1 MEACLLK
8 MKFFLSSLLILSCS
22 IESQIFNSQAIVHPN
37 VGKDGMVVTQHYL
50 ATDVGHSILQKGGNA
65 YDASIAVA
73 FALAVVLPR
82 AGNIGG
88 GGFMLMHDGDTNKNY
103 SIDYRE
109 IAPAGATKDMYLNKD
124 GSVDKKR
131 STQGALAIGVPG
143 TVYGMWEVHKK
154 FGSLPWKELIRPA
167 VDLARNGFQI
177 SPFMADALNSR
188 YKKLGQFQN
197 FKKIFYAEYP
207 VAMHSN
213 LVQVDLA
220 NTLEIIA
227 HKGAAGFYEGEI
239 AELIAGY
246 MQSNNRLI
254 TKTDL
259 RNYRP
264 VWREPIQADYREY
277 QIVTMPPPSSGGI
290 HIIQMLNILEHYDLA
305 ALGHNSPTYTALLT
319 EVMKYAYADRSKY
332 LGDPDF
338 FDVPVNELI
347 SKTYADKIHQRIV
360 LNKISPS
367 EAILPGDALPH
378 ESLDTTHFSIADKHG
393 NVVSNTYTLNSGFGS
408 GVVIDGTGI
417 LMNNEMDDFVSS
429 PGVPNQ
435 FGLVGGEAN
444 KIEPFKRPLS
454 SMTPTL
460 VFQDNQP
467 IIATGSP
474 GGSRIIT
481 AVLQFLLNT
490 LDFKMEISDAT
501 VVPRIHHQWKP
512 DVLMLEKGFDAI
524 HVETIRSLDQKVYIS
539 GPGTSLESL
548 EIKNNLFYGFGD
560 TRRPDSKAKGL

>member
-1 MEACLLK
+1 
-8 MKFFLSSLLILSCS
+8 MKFFLSTLLILSCA
-22 IESQIFNSQAIVHPN
+22 IESKIFNSQAIVHPEIGAN
-37 VGKDGMVVTQHYL
+37 GMVVTQHYL
-50 ATDVGHSILQKGGNA
+50 ATDVGHAILQKGGNA

-88 GGFMLMHDGDTNKNY
+88 GGFMLMHDGVTNKNY

-109 IAPAGATKDMYLNKD
+109 IAPAKATKDMYLNTD
-124 GSVDKKR
+124 GSVDRKR

-143 TVYGMWEVHKK
+143 TVYGMWEVHQK
-154 FGSLPWKELIRPA
+154 FGSLPWKELIKPA
-167 VDLARNGFQI
+167 IDLASNGFKV
-177 SPFMADALNSR
+177 SPFMADALNGR
-188 YKKLGQFQN
+188 YKKLGQFKN

-207 VAMHSN
+207 VIMNSR
-213 LVQVDLA
+213 LVQPELA
-220 NTLEIIA
+220 RTLKIIA
-227 HKGAAGFYEGEI
+227 TKGVAGFYEGEI
-239 AELIAGY
+239 ATLIADY
-246 MQSNNRLI
+246 MKKNNGLI
-254 TKTDL
+254 TKSDL
-259 RNYRP
+259 ANYRP
-264 VWREPIQADYREY
+264 VWREPIQGSYRDF
-277 QIVTMPPPSSGGI
+277 QILTMPPPSSGGI
-290 HIIQMLNILEHYDLA
+290 HIIQMLNILEHYDLVSM
-305 ALGHNSPTYTALLT
+305 GHNSPRYSALLT

-338 FDVPVNELI
+338 FDVPVNQLI
-347 SKTYADKIHQRIV
+347 SKAYAKNIQQRITLDKIT
-360 LNKISPS
+360 PS
-367 EAILPGDALPH
+367 ADILPGNALPH
-378 ESLDTTHFSIADKHG
+378 ESLDTTHFSVADKNG

-408 GVVIDGTGI
+408 GVVINGTGV

-454 SMTPTL
+454 SMTPTI
-460 VFQDNQP
+460 VFHDSKP

-512 DVLMLEKGFDAI
+512 DVLMLEKGFDI
-524 HVETIRSLDQKVYIS
+524 QHIESIKGFNQKVYIS

>member
-1 MEACLLK
+1 
-8 MKFFLSSLLILSCS
+8 MKFFLSTLLILSCA
-22 IESQIFNSQAIVHPN
+22 IESKIFNSQAIVHPEIGAN
-37 VGKDGMVVTQHYL
+37 GMVVTQHYL
-50 ATDVGHSILQKGGNA
+50 ATDVGHAILQKGGNA

-88 GGFMLMHDGDTNKNY
+88 GGFMLIHDGVTNKNY

-109 IAPAGATKDMYLNKD
+109 IAPAKATKDMYLNTD
-124 GSVDKKR
+124 GSVNKKR
-131 STQGALAIGVPG
+131 STQGTLAIGVPG
-143 TVYGMWEVHKK
+143 TVYGMWEVHQK
-154 FGSLPWKELIRPA
+154 FGSLPWKELINPA
-167 VDLARNGFQI
+167 IDLASNGFKV
-177 SPFMADALNSR
+177 SPFMADALNGR
-188 YKKLGQFQN
+188 YKKLGQFKN

-207 VAMHSN
+207 VIMNSR
-213 LVQVDLA
+213 LVQPELA
-220 NTLEIIA
+220 RTLNIIA
-227 HKGAAGFYEGEI
+227 TKGVAGFYEGEI
-239 AELIAGY
+239 ATLIADY
-246 MQSNNRLI
+246 MKKNNGLI
-254 TKTDL
+254 TKADL
-259 RNYRP
+259 ANYRP
-264 VWREPIQADYREY
+264 VWREPIQGSYRDF
-277 QIVTMPPPSSGGI
+277 QILTMPPPSSGGI
-290 HIIQMLNILEHYDLA
+290 HIIQMLNILEHYDLVSM
-305 ALGHNSPTYTALLT
+305 GHNSPRYSALLT

-338 FDVPVNELI
+338 FDVPVNQLI
-347 SKTYADKIHQRIV
+347 SKAYAKNIQQRITLDKIT
-360 LNKISPS
+360 PS
-367 EAILPGDALPH
+367 ADILPGNALPH
-378 ESLDTTHFSIADKHG
+378 ESLDTTHFSVADKNG

-408 GVVIDGTGI
+408 GVVINGTGV

-454 SMTPTL
+454 SMTPTI
-460 VFQDNQP
+460 VFHDSKP

-512 DVLMLEKGFDAI
+512 DVLMLEKGFDI
-524 HVETIRSLDQKVYIS
+524 QHIESIKGFNQKVYIS

>member
-1 MEACLLK
+1 
-8 MKFFLSSLLILSCS
+8 MKFFLSTLLILSCA
-22 IESQIFNSQAIVHPN
+22 IESKIFNSQAIVHPEIGAN
-37 VGKDGMVVTQHYL
+37 GMVVTQHYL
-50 ATDVGHSILQKGGNA
+50 ATDVGHAILQKGGNA

-88 GGFMLMHDGDTNKNY
+88 GGFMLMHDGVTNKNY

-109 IAPAGATKDMYLNKD
+109 IAPAKATKDMYLNTD
-124 GSVDKKR
+124 GSVDRKR

-143 TVYGMWEVHKK
+143 TVYGMWEVHQK
-154 FGSLPWKELIRPA
+154 FGSLPWKELIKPA
-167 VDLARNGFQI
+167 IDLASNGFKV
-177 SPFMADALNSR
+177 SPFMADALNGR
-188 YKKLGQFQN
+188 YKKLGQFKN

-207 VAMHSN
+207 VIMNSR
-213 LVQVDLA
+213 LVQPELA
-220 NTLEIIA
+220 RTLKIIA
-227 HKGAAGFYEGEI
+227 TKGVAGFYEGEI
-239 AELIAGY
+239 ATLIADY
-246 MQSNNRLI
+246 MKKNNGLI
-254 TKTDL
+254 TKSDL
-259 RNYRP
+259 ANYRP
-264 VWREPIQADYREY
+264 VWREPIQGSYRDF
-277 QIVTMPPPSSGGI
+277 QILTMPPPSSGGI
-290 HIIQMLNILEHYDLA
+290 HIIQMLNILEHYDLVSM
-305 ALGHNSPTYTALLT
+305 GHNSPRYAALLT

-338 FDVPVNELI
+338 FDVPVNQLI
-347 SKTYADKIHQRIV
+347 SKAYAKNIHQLITLDKIT
-360 LNKISPS
+360 PS
-367 EAILPGDALPH
+367 ADILPGNALPH
-378 ESLDTTHFSIADKHG
+378 ESLDTTHFSVADKDG

-408 GVVIDGTGI
+408 GVVINGTGV

-454 SMTPTL
+454 SMTPTI
-460 VFQDNQP
+460 VFHDSKP

-512 DVLMLEKGFDAI
+512 DVLMLEKGFDI
-524 HVETIRSLDQKVYIS
+524 QHIESIKGFNQKVYIS

>member
-1 MEACLLK
+1 
-8 MKFFLSSLLILSCS
+8 MKFFLSTLLILSCA
-22 IESQIFNSQAIVHPN
+22 IESKIFNSQAIVHPEIGAN
-37 VGKDGMVVTQHYL
+37 GMVVTQHYL
-50 ATDVGHSILQKGGNA
+50 ATDVGHAILQKGGNA

-88 GGFMLMHDGDTNKNY
+88 GGFMLMHDGVTNKNY

-109 IAPAGATKDMYLNKD
+109 IAPAKATKDMYLNTD
-124 GSVDKKR
+124 GSVDRKR

-143 TVYGMWEVHKK
+143 TVYGMWEVHQK
-154 FGSLPWKELIRPA
+154 FGSLPWKELIKPA
-167 VDLARNGFQI
+167 IDLASNGFKV
-177 SPFMADALNSR
+177 SPFMADALNGR
-188 YKKLGQFQN
+188 YKKLGQFKN

-207 VAMHSN
+207 VIMNSR
-213 LVQVDLA
+213 LVQPELA
-220 NTLEIIA
+220 RTLKIIA
-227 HKGAAGFYEGEI
+227 TKGVAGFYEGEI
-239 AELIAGY
+239 ATLIADY
-246 MQSNNRLI
+246 MKKNNGLI
-254 TKTDL
+254 TKSDL
-259 RNYRP
+259 ANYRP
-264 VWREPIQADYREY
+264 VWREPIQGSYRDF
-277 QIVTMPPPSSGGI
+277 QILTMPPPSSGGI
-290 HIIQMLNILEHYDLA
+290 HIIQMLNILEHYDLVSM
-305 ALGHNSPTYTALLT
+305 GHNSPRYAALLT

-338 FDVPVNELI
+338 FDVPVNQLI
-347 SKTYADKIHQRIV
+347 SKAYAKNIHQLITLDKIT
-360 LNKISPS
+360 PS
-367 EAILPGDALPH
+367 ADILPGNALPH
-378 ESLDTTHFSIADKHG
+378 ESLDTTHFSVADKDG

-408 GVVIDGTGI
+408 GVVINGTGV

-454 SMTPTL
+454 SMTPTI
-460 VFQDNQP
+460 VFHDSKP

-512 DVLMLEKGFDAI
+512 DVLMLEKGFDTQHI
-524 HVETIRSLDQKVYIS
+524 ESIKGFNQKVYIS

>member
-1 MEACLLK
+1 
-8 MKFFLSSLLILSCS
+8 MKFFLSTLLILSCA
-22 IESQIFNSQAIVHPN
+22 IESKIFNSQAIVHPEIGAN
-37 VGKDGMVVTQHYL
+37 GMVVTQHYL
-50 ATDVGHSILQKGGNA
+50 ATDVGHAILQKGGNA

-88 GGFMLMHDGDTNKNY
+88 GGFMLMHDGMTNKNY

-109 IAPAGATKDMYLNKD
+109 IAPAKATKDMYLNTD
-124 GSVDKKR
+124 GSVDRKR

-143 TVYGMWEVHKK
+143 TVYGMWEVHQK
-154 FGSLPWKELIRPA
+154 FGSLPWKELIKPA
-167 VDLARNGFQI
+167 IDLASNGFKV
-177 SPFMADALNSR
+177 SPFMADALNGR
-188 YKKLGQFQN
+188 YKKLGQFKN

-207 VAMHSN
+207 VIMNSR
-213 LVQVDLA
+213 LVQPELA
-220 NTLEIIA
+220 RTLKIIA
-227 HKGAAGFYEGEI
+227 TKGVAGFYEGEI
-239 AELIAGY
+239 ATLIADY
-246 MQSNNRLI
+246 MKKNNGLI
-254 TKTDL
+254 TKSDL
-259 RNYRP
+259 ANYRP
-264 VWREPIQADYREY
+264 VWREPIQGSYRDF
-277 QIVTMPPPSSGGI
+277 QILTMPPPSSGGI
-290 HIIQMLNILEHYDLA
+290 HIIQMLNILEHYDLVSM
-305 ALGHNSPTYTALLT
+305 GHNSPRYAALLT

-338 FDVPVNELI
+338 FDVPVNQLI
-347 SKTYADKIHQRIV
+347 SKAYAKNIHQLITLDKIT
-360 LNKISPS
+360 PS
-367 EAILPGDALPH
+367 ADILPGNALPH
-378 ESLDTTHFSIADKHG
+378 ESLDTTHFSVADKDG

-408 GVVIDGTGI
+408 GVVINGTGV

-454 SMTPTL
+454 SMTPTI
-460 VFQDNQP
+460 VFHDSKP

-512 DVLMLEKGFDAI
+512 DVLMLEKGFDI
-524 HVETIRSLDQKVYIS
+524 QHIESIKGFNQKVYIS

>member
-1 MEACLLK
+1 M
-8 MKFFLSSLLILSCS
+8 
-22 IESQIFNSQAIVHPN
+22 HPEIGAN
-37 VGKDGMVVTQHYL
+37 GMVVTQHYL
-50 ATDVGHSILQKGGNA
+50 ATDVGHAILQKGGNA

-88 GGFMLMHDGDTNKNY
+88 GGFMLIHDGVTNKNY

-109 IAPAGATKDMYLNKD
+109 IAPAKATKDMYLNKD
-124 GSVDKKR
+124 GSVNKKR

-143 TVYGMWEVHKK
+143 TVYGMWEVHQK
-154 FGSLPWKELIRPA
+154 FGSLPWKELIKPA
-167 VDLARNGFQI
+167 IDLASNGFKV
-177 SPFMADALNSR
+177 SPFMADALNGR
-188 YKKLGQFQN
+188 YKKLGQFKN

-207 VAMHSN
+207 VIMNSR
-213 LVQVDLA
+213 LVQPELA
-220 NTLEIIA
+220 RTLKIIA
-227 HKGAAGFYEGEI
+227 TKGVAGFYEGEI
-239 AELIAGY
+239 ATLIADY
-246 MQSNNRLI
+246 MKKNNGLI
-254 TKTDL
+254 TKSDL
-259 RNYRP
+259 ANYRP
-264 VWREPIQADYREY
+264 VWREPIQGSYRDF
-277 QIVTMPPPSSGGI
+277 QILTMPPPSSGGI
-290 HIIQMLNILEHYDLA
+290 HIIQMLNILEHYDLVSM
-305 ALGHNSPTYTALLT
+305 GHNSPRYSALLT

-338 FDVPVNELI
+338 FDVPVNQLI
-347 SKTYADKIHQRIV
+347 SKAYAKNIHQLITLDKIT
-360 LNKISPS
+360 PS
-367 EAILPGDALPH
+367 ADILPGNALPH
-378 ESLDTTHFSIADKHG
+378 ESLDTTHFSVADKDG

-408 GVVIDGTGI
+408 GVVINGTGV

-454 SMTPTL
+454 SMTPTI
-460 VFQDNQP
+460 VFHDSKP

-512 DVLMLEKGFDAI
+512 DVLMLEKGFDI
-524 HVETIRSLDQKVYIS
+524 QHIESIKGFNQKVYIS

>member
-1 MEACLLK
+1 
-8 MKFFLSSLLILSCS
+8 MKFFLSTLLILSCA
-22 IESQIFNSQAIVHPN
+22 IESKIFNSQAIVHPEIGAN
-37 VGKDGMVVTQHYL
+37 GMVVSQHYL
-50 ATDVGHSILQKGGNA
+50 ATDVGHAILQKGGNA

-88 GGFMLMHDGDTNKNY
+88 GGFMLMHDGVTNKNY

-109 IAPAGATKDMYLNKD
+109 IAPAKATKDMYLNTD
-124 GSVDKKR
+124 GSVDRKR

-143 TVYGMWEVHKK
+143 TVYGMWEVHQK
-154 FGSLPWKELIRPA
+154 FGSLPWKELIKPA
-167 VDLARNGFQI
+167 IDLASNGFKV
-177 SPFMADALNSR
+177 SPFMADALNGR
-188 YKKLGQFQN
+188 YKKLGQFKN

-207 VAMHSN
+207 VIMNSR
-213 LVQVDLA
+213 LVQPELA
-220 NTLEIIA
+220 RTLKIIA
-227 HKGAAGFYEGEI
+227 TKGVAGFYEGEI
-239 AELIAGY
+239 ATLIADY
-246 MQSNNRLI
+246 MKKNNGLI
-254 TKTDL
+254 TKSDL
-259 RNYRP
+259 ANYRP
-264 VWREPIQADYREY
+264 VWREPIQGSYRDF
-277 QIVTMPPPSSGGI
+277 QILTMPPPSSGGI
-290 HIIQMLNILEHYDLA
+290 HIIQMLNILEHYDLVSM
-305 ALGHNSPTYTALLT
+305 GHNSPRYAALLT

-338 FDVPVNELI
+338 FDVPVNQLI
-347 SKTYADKIHQRIV
+347 SKAYAKNIHQLITLDKIT
-360 LNKISPS
+360 PS
-367 EAILPGDALPH
+367 ADILPGNALPH
-378 ESLDTTHFSIADKHG
+378 ESLDTTHFSVADKDG

-408 GVVIDGTGI
+408 GVVINGTGV

-454 SMTPTL
+454 SMTPTI
-460 VFQDNQP
+460 VFHDSKP

-512 DVLMLEKGFDAI
+512 DVLMLEKGFDI
-524 HVETIRSLDQKVYIS
+524 QHIESIKGFNQKVYIS

>member
-1 MEACLLK
+1 
-8 MKFFLSSLLILSCS
+8 MKFFLSTLLILSCA
-22 IESQIFNSQAIVHPN
+22 IESKIFNSQAIVHPEIGAN
-37 VGKDGMVVTQHYL
+37 GMVVTQHYL
-50 ATDVGHSILQKGGNA
+50 ATDVGHAILQKGGNA

-88 GGFMLMHDGDTNKNY
+88 GGFMLIHDGVTNKNY

-109 IAPAGATKDMYLNKD
+109 IAPAKATKDMYLNTD
-124 GSVDKKR
+124 GSVNKKR

-143 TVYGMWEVHKK
+143 TVYGMWEVHQK
-154 FGSLPWKELIRPA
+154 FGSLPWKELINPA
-167 VDLARNGFQI
+167 IDLASNGFKV
-177 SPFMADALNSR
+177 SPFMADALNGR
-188 YKKLGQFQN
+188 YKKLGQFKN

-207 VAMHSN
+207 VIMNSR
-213 LVQVDLA
+213 LVQPELA
-220 NTLEIIA
+220 RTLKIIA
-227 HKGAAGFYEGEI
+227 TKGVAGFYEGEI
-239 AELIAGY
+239 ATLIADY
-246 MQSNNRLI
+246 MKKNNGLI
-254 TKTDL
+254 TKADL
-259 RNYRP
+259 ANYRP
-264 VWREPIQADYREY
+264 VWREPIQGSYRDF
-277 QIVTMPPPSSGGI
+277 QILTMPPPSSGGI
-290 HIIQMLNILEHYDLA
+290 HIIQMLNILEHYDLVSM
-305 ALGHNSPTYTALLT
+305 GHNSPRYSALLT

-338 FDVPVNELI
+338 FDVPVNQLI
-347 SKTYADKIHQRIV
+347 SKAYAKNIQQRITLDKIT
-360 LNKISPS
+360 PS
-367 EAILPGDALPH
+367 ADILPGNALPH
-378 ESLDTTHFSIADKHG
+378 ESLDTTHFSVADKNG

-408 GVVIDGTGI
+408 GVVINGTGV

-454 SMTPTL
+454 SMTPTI
-460 VFQDNQP
+460 VFHDSKP

-512 DVLMLEKGFDAI
+512 DVLMLEKGFDI
-524 HVETIRSLDQKVYIS
+524 QHIESIKGFNQKVYIS

>member
-1 MEACLLK
+1 
-8 MKFFLSSLLILSCS
+8 MKFFLSTLLILSCA
-22 IESQIFNSQAIVHPN
+22 IESKIFNSQAIVHPEIGAN
-37 VGKDGMVVTQHYL
+37 GMVVTQHYL
-50 ATDVGHSILQKGGNA
+50 ATDVGHAILQKGGNA

-88 GGFMLMHDGDTNKNY
+88 GGFMLMHDGVTNKNY

-109 IAPAGATKDMYLNKD
+109 IAPAKATKDMYLNTD
-124 GSVDKKR
+124 GSVDRKR

-143 TVYGMWEVHKK
+143 TVYGMWEVHQK
-154 FGSLPWKELIRPA
+154 FGSLPWKELIKPA
-167 VDLARNGFQI
+167 VDLASNGFKV
-177 SPFMADALNSR
+177 SPFMADALNGR
-188 YKKLGQFQN
+188 YKKLGQFKN

-207 VAMHSN
+207 VIMNSR
-213 LVQVDLA
+213 LVQPELA
-220 NTLEIIA
+220 RTLKIIA
-227 HKGAAGFYEGEI
+227 TKGVAGFYEGEI
-239 AELIAGY
+239 ATLIADY
-246 MQSNNRLI
+246 MKKNNGLI
-254 TKTDL
+254 TKSDL
-259 RNYRP
+259 ANYRP
-264 VWREPIQADYREY
+264 VWREPIQGSYRDF
-277 QIVTMPPPSSGGI
+277 QILTMPPPSSGGI
-290 HIIQMLNILEHYDLA
+290 HIIQMLNILEHYDLVSM
-305 ALGHNSPTYTALLT
+305 GHNSPRYAALLT

-338 FDVPVNELI
+338 FDVPVNQLI
-347 SKTYADKIHQRIV
+347 SKAYAKNIHQLITLDKIT
-360 LNKISPS
+360 PS
-367 EAILPGDALPH
+367 ADILPGNALPH
-378 ESLDTTHFSIADKHG
+378 ESLDTTHFSVADKDG

-408 GVVIDGTGI
+408 GVVINGTGV

-454 SMTPTL
+454 SMTPTI
-460 VFQDNQP
+460 VFHDSKP

-512 DVLMLEKGFDAI
+512 DVLMLEKGFDI
-524 HVETIRSLDQKVYIS
+524 QHIESIKGFNQKVYIS